1 MPIKQHEIKNML
13 MWDYAC
19 ASLID
24 ISEWLRLDSLQMLYF
39 HECSM
44 TSE

>member
-1 MPIKQHEIKNML
+1 MPIKQHEIKNTL

-19 ASLID
+19 DSLID
-24 ISEWLRLDSLQMLYF
+24 VSKWLHLDSLQMLHF
-39 HECSM
+39 HEYSK